1 MSDKVLLAQ
10 FIPWMYFW
18 YQSIEN
24 IFFSSQIIEFLI
36 QQYHEDSKIC
46 HQIYCASR
54 FILWLFISIHPHLI
68 SLSFSDALLLSIL
81 ICLPISTHFLSI
93 YFSIYLHAYS
103 CTYPLI
109 IKLLHTHLHKTQRV
123 DRWRTA
129 LGAICVVY
137 ASNKTWCRQFAGDS

>member
-1 MSDKVLLAQ
+1 MLISFLEC
-10 FIPWMYFW
+10 ISGINPY
-18 YQSIEN
+18 EN
-24 IFFSSQIIEFLI
+24 IFFSSQIIEFFI
-36 QQYHEDSKIC
+36 QHYHEDSKIC

-54 FILWLFISIHPHLI
+54 FTLWFSLPIHSHVI

-81 ICLPISTHFLSI
+81 ICLPLSTHFLSI
-93 YFSIYLHAYS
+93 YFSIYLYTYS
-103 CTYPLI
+103 CTYWFLPLI
-109 IKLLHTHLHKTQRV
+109 IHLLHTHLHKTQRV